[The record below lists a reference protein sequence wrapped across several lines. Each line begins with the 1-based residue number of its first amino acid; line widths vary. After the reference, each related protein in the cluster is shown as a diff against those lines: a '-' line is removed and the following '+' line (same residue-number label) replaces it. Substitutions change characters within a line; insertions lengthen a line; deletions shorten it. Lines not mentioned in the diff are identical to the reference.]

1 MMKLGEIL
9 EEFSISPH
17 PKGISLEGKLVVLK
31 PLKASDYSKE
41 LFEANSLDKDGLNW
55 TYLHYG
61 PFETEV
67 DVTIS
72 VLLNHRIRE
81 TDCILGLLKWRSQEK
96 RRNKYV
102 QHR

>member
-1 MMKLGEIL
+1 M
-9 EEFSISPH
+9 F
-17 PKGISLEGKLVVLK
+17 LK

-41 LFEANSLDKDGLNW
+41 FFEVNSLDKDSLNW

-72 VLLNHRIRE
+72 VHLNHRIRE

-96 RRNKYV
+96 WRNKYV

>member
-1 MMKLGEIL
+1 MICQKAMSKGTELIELGEIV
-9 EEFSISPH
+9 EEFSVLPH
-17 PKGISLEGKLVVLK
+17 PRGISLEGKLVVLK

-41 LFEANSLDKDGLNW
+41 LFEANSLDREGLNW

-72 VLLNHRIRE
+72 VLLNHR
-81 TDCILGLLKWRSQEK
+81 
-96 RRNKYV
+96 
-102 QHR
+102 H